1 MKANKIHSGHFLF
14 LFLDTIRGNALCTE
28 CGTRKGRS
36 VPTNPPSSQ
45 ATRSHPGKASSWM
58 KKFCLWGE
66 KKVSLFHTPS
76 TGHHQFLPQFQVIKV
91 SFAICGSLQW
101 NEWSKLYKILYN
113 MDRQARFLRFSWFI
127 KLSWTENWILLSAWS
142 NRSCK

>member
-45 ATRSHPGKASSWM
+45 ATRSHPGKAKSYEPKALNETM
-58 KKFCLWGE
+58 LPMRRKKSLTISHTQHRAPPIPTTISTKKKECGRE
-66 KKVSLFHTPS
+66 KEKVNKGK
-76 TGHHQFLPQFQVIKV
+76 TG
-91 SFAICGSLQW
+91 G
-101 NEWSKLYKILYN
+101 KLKE
-113 MDRQARFLRFSWFI
+113 R
-127 KLSWTENWILLSAWS
+127 KLVKFN
-142 NRSCK
+142 